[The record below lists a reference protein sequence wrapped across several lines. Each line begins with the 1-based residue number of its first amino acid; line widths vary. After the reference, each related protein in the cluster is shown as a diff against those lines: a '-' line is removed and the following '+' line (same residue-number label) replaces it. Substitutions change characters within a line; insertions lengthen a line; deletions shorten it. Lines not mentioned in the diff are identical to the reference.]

1 MRNIAGKLGWQKC
14 YKIWA
19 LTSRVEL
26 VNFISYIKGVKCN
39 IRNHQT
45 FMGAHLMHR
54 AKIKYPP
61 VPLPIPAAEMESSNE
76 GNEIIEHIKVMHLM
90 HVSKM
95 KYSPSLVLPFPRPLF
110 LARKTKKFCE
120 LFRSHE

>member
-61 VPLPIPAAEMESSNE
+61 VPLPIPSAEMESSNE
-76 GNEIIEHIKVMHLM
+76 GNEIIERIKVMHLM
-90 HVSKM
+90 QCKQNEILTKFGFAFPKALVFSKENE
-95 KYSPSLVLPFPRPLF
+95 KF
-110 LARKTKKFCE
+110 L
-120 LFRSHE
+120 